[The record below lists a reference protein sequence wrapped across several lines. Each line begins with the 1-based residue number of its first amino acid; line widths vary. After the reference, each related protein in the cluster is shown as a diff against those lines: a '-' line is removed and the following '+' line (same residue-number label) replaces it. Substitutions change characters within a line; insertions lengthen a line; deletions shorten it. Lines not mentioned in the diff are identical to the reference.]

1 MESNEPIHC
10 CEQMRMMVEEENS
23 IAFHDGEYGI
33 PIQDGGTSYLV
44 IEFCPWCGK
53 RIAKMQNDAIFD
65 CE

>member
-1 MESNEPIHC
+1 
-10 CEQMRMMVEEENS
+10 MMVEEENS